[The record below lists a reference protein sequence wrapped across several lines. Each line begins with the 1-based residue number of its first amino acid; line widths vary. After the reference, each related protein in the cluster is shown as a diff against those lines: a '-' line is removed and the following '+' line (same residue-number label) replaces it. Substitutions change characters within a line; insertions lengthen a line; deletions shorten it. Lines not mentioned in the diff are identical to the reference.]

1 MTLYILVLTVAIS
14 IIALYNREVMSKLI
28 FNPYMIGVRKE
39 WWRFVTCGF
48 IHADWLHL
56 GVNMLVFFSFGK
68 VVEMYYAAVFD
79 DKATFYF
86 LLLYIGGIVISI
98 TPSYKKHL
106 NNAGYNALGASGA
119 VAAILFTA
127 ILFDPLRPIYLY
139 AIIKVPGILLG
150 VAYLFYSYYMDK
162 RGNDHINHDAHFWGA
177 VFGVVFT
184 IALKPSLLLHFIDN
198 LTSF

>member
-1 MTLYILVLTVAIS
+1 MTLYILILTLVLS
-14 IIALYNREVMSKLI
+14 IIAFNNRAVELKMI
-28 FNPYMIGVRKE
+28 FNPYMISVRKE

-68 VVEMYYAAVFD
+68 VVEMYYSAVFE

-86 LLLYIGGIVISI
+86 LLLYLGGIVISI

-106 NNAGYNALGASGA
+106 NNPGYNALGASGA
-119 VAAILFTA
+119 VSAILFTA

-150 VAYLFYSYYMDK
+150 LAYLLYSYYMDK
-162 RGNDHINHDAHFWGA
+162 KGNDHINHDAHFWGA

-184 IALKPSLLLHFIDN
+184 LALKPSLIFHFIDS
-198 LTSF
+198 LTSY

>member
-14 IIALYNREVMSKLI
+14 IIAFYNREVMSKMI

-86 LLLYIGGIVISI
+86 LLL
-98 TPSYKKHL
+98 
-106 NNAGYNALGASGA
+106 
-119 VAAILFTA
+119 
-127 ILFDPLRPIYLY
+127 
-139 AIIKVPGILLG
+139 
-150 VAYLFYSYYMDK
+150 
-162 RGNDHINHDAHFWGA
+162 
-177 VFGVVFT
+177 
-184 IALKPSLLLHFIDN
+184 
-198 LTSF
+198 